1 MHSVNRPNSLA
12 EFPARFTVPVQ
23 WGDQDAFGHI
33 NNVVYVRWFES
44 ARIAYLEQSGLDPLL
59 LQHDLGP
66 ILANVSCNYRRQLL
80 YPDTVTIGARITR
93 LGRTSLTMQ
102 HAVLSHGQQ
111 AIVADGE
118 SIVVTFNYQTQQ
130 SVEIPANV
138 REVIRRFEATVA
150 VSTELPADDP
160 GHKS

>member
-1 MHSVNRPNSLA
+1 MDSVDRLDALA

-33 NNVVYVRWFES
+33 NNVVYIRWFES

-59 LQHDLGP
+59 LQHGLGP

-93 LGRTSLTMQ
+93 LGRTSLTMR
-102 HAVLSHGQQ
+102 HAVLSHAQQ
-111 AIVADGE
+111 AIVADGD
-118 SIVVTFNYQTQQ
+118 SIVVTFNYKTQQ
-130 SVEIPANV
+130 SVEIPQDV
-138 REVIRRFEATVA
+138 REAIARFEGAG
-150 VSTELPADDP
+150 SP
-160 GHKS
+160 GEGAAG